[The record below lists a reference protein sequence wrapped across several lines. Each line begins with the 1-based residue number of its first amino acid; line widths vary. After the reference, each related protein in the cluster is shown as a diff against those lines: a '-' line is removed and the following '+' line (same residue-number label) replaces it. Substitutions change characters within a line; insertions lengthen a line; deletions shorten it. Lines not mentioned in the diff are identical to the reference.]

1 MAREGATA
9 EPPRLVLVVGVAG
22 SGKSTVGRL
31 LAERLGWAY
40 GDADAFHS
48 EANRAK
54 MAAGHALTDSD
65 REPWLEAIG
74 EWMDRVTAADQRAV
88 VACSALKRDYR
99 DKLLAGR
106 PDAVLVYLHGSRE
119 LLESRLAARHGH
131 FFPADLLDSQLA
143 VLQEPEPDEHPLV
156 VEIDRPPEAVVTAVL
171 SRMRR
176 ESDAGVPAEG
186 TGTERAVHAVA
197 REGSSASPSP
207 TGGSW
212 RLVRGEQSVEVV
224 RLGGALRDYVVNGR
238 PLLDGFST
246 GSAITGGR
254 GQLLVPWPNRVD
266 GGRYRFDGRDLQL
279 PLTEVEK
286 DNAIHGLLR
295 WTLWELLA
303 RTDGSVTLGTTL
315 CPQPGYPFLLDVRVE
330 YRLGP
335 DGLGTTVR
343 ATNTGTEPAP
353 YGVGQHPYL
362 TVGTDLVDDAVLTV
376 PARNLL
382 RTDDRG
388 LPIGQEPVDGTP
400 YDFRTARPIGDL
412 RLDTAFTGLDRDPE
426 GRAIVRLTHPSEL
439 RGVDLWL
446 GEGTRCVQVYTGDTL
461 AEPERRRRGVA
472 VEPMSCPPDA
482 FRSGTDLT
490 VLQPGATHVLRWGLS
505 PWGYS

>member
-1 MAREGATA
+1 MVGEEATG

-22 SGKSTVGRL
+22 SGKSTVGCL

-40 GDADAFHS
+40 RDGDAFHS

-65 REPWLEAIG
+65 RQPWLDAIG
-74 EWMDRVTAADQRAV
+74 EWMDRATAAGQRAV
-88 VACSALKRDYR
+88 VTCSALQRRYR

-106 PDAVLVYLHGSRE
+106 PDTVLVYLHGSRE
-119 LLESRLAARHGH
+119 LLESRLTARHGH

-143 VLQEPEPDEHPLV
+143 DLQEPEPDEHPLV
-156 VEIDRPPEAVVTAVL
+156 VETDQPPEAVVTAVL
-171 SRMRR
+171 SLMRR
-176 ESDAGVPAEG
+176 ESSDGVATDGP
-186 TGTERAVHAVA
+186 GTERPVRTAV
-197 REGSSASPSP
+197 RDGSSASSSP

-212 RLVRGEQSVEVV
+212 RLVRGEQSAEVV
-224 RLGGALRDYVVNGR
+224 QLGGALRDYVVNGR
-238 PLLDGFST
+238 PVLDSFST
-246 GSAITGGR
+246 GAGITGGR
-254 GQLLVPWPNRVD
+254 GQLLVPWPNRVG

-295 WTLWELLA
+295 WTLWEPLA
-303 RTDGSVTLGTTL
+303 RTDDSVTLGTTL

-335 DGLGTTVR
+335 EGLGTTVR

-362 TVGTDLVDDAVLTV
+362 TVGTHLVDSAVLTV
-376 PARNLL
+376 PARTLL
-382 RTDDRG
+382 RTDGRG

-412 RLDTAFTGLDRDPE
+412 RLDTAFTGLDRDPD
-426 GRAIVRLTHPSEL
+426 GRAVVRLAHPSGL
-439 RGVDLWL
+439 RGVDLRL
-446 GEGTRCVQVYTGDTL
+446 GDGTRWVQVYTGDTL

-472 VEPMSCPPDA
+472 VEAMSCPPDA

-490 VLQPGATHVLRWGLS
+490 VLQPGETHVLRWELS
-505 PWGYS
+505 PWGYA

>member
-1 MAREGATA
+1 MAPEEVTG

-22 SGKSTVGRL
+22 AGKSTVGRL
-31 LAERLGWAY
+31 LAERLGW
-40 GDADAFHS
+40 GFRDADEFHS
-48 EANRAK
+48 EADRAK

-65 REPWLEAIG
+65 RWPWLEAIS
-74 EWMDRVTAADQRAV
+74 EWMDRATAAGRRAV

-106 PDAVLVYLHGSRE
+106 TDALLVYLHGSPE
-119 LLESRLAARHGH
+119 LLRARLAGRHGH

-143 VLQEPEPDEHPLV
+143 DLQEPEPDEHPLV
-156 VEIDRPPEAVVTAVL
+156 VEIDQPPEAVVTATL
-171 SRMRR
+171 SLMGRAAAVGTP
-176 ESDAGVPAEG
+176 EEG
-186 TGTERAVHAVA
+186 PHAERAPHAVV
-197 REGSSASPSP
+197 REGSAAPADP
-207 TGGSW
+207 TGASW
-212 RLVRGEQSVEVV
+212 RLVRGAQSAEVV
-224 RLGGALRDYVVNGR
+224 QLGGALRCYVVDGR

-246 GSAITGGR
+246 GSTITGGR
-254 GQLLVPWPNRVD
+254 GQLLVPWPNRVG
-266 GGRYRFDGRDLQL
+266 GGRYDFGGRTLQL

-286 DNAIHGLLR
+286 SNAIHGLLR
-295 WTLWELLA
+295 WTLWKLLA
-303 RTDGSVTLGTTL
+303 RTDDSVLLGTTL

-335 DGLGTTVR
+335 DGLRTAVW

-362 TVGTDLVDDAVLTV
+362 TVGTDLVDSTVLTV
-376 PARNLL
+376 PARYLL

-388 LPIGQEPVDGTP
+388 LPVGREPVDGTP
-400 YDFRTARPIGDL
+400 YDFRAARPIGDL
-412 RLDTAFTGLDRDPE
+412 RLDTAFTGLDRAHD
-426 GRAIVRLTHPSEL
+426 GRATVRLAHPSGL

-446 GEGTRCVQVYTGDTL
+446 GEGTRYVQVYTGDTL

-472 VEPMSCPPDA
+472 VEAMSCPPDA

-490 VLQPGATHVLRWGLS
+490 VLRPGATHVLRWGLS
-505 PWGYS
+505 PWGYA

>member
-1 MAREGATA
+1 MAGEEATG

-22 SGKSTVGRL
+22 SGKSTVGCL

-40 GDADAFHS
+40 RDGDAFHS

-74 EWMDRVTAADQRAV
+74 DWMDRATAAGQRAV
-88 VACSALKRDYR
+88 VTCSALKRHYR

-106 PDAVLVYLHGSRE
+106 PDTVLVYLHGSRE

-143 VLQEPEPDEHPLV
+143 LLQEPGPDEHPLV
-156 VEIDRPPEAVVTAVL
+156 VEIDQAPEAVVTAVL
-171 SRMRR
+171 SLMRR
-176 ESDAGVPAEG
+176 ESAVGVPADRP
-186 TGTERAVHAVA
+186 GTERALHSVVPD
-197 REGSSASPSP
+197 GSSASPSP

-212 RLVRGEQSVEVV
+212 RLVRGEQSAEVV
-224 RLGGALRDYVVNGR
+224 QLGGALRDYVVNGR
-238 PLLDGFST
+238 PLIDGFAT
-246 GSAITGGR
+246 GSAVTGGR
-254 GQLLVPWPNRVD
+254 GQLLVPWPNRVG

-295 WTLWELLA
+295 WTLWEPLA
-303 RTDGSVTLGTTL
+303 RTDDSVTLGTTL

-335 DGLGTTVR
+335 DGLRTTVR
-343 ATNTGTEPAP
+343 ATNTGPAPAP

-362 TVGTDLVDDAVLTV
+362 TVGTELVDSAVLTV
-376 PARNLL
+376 PARTLL

-400 YDFRTARPIGDL
+400 YDFRTARPVGDL
-412 RLDTAFTGLDRDPE
+412 RLDTAFTGLDRDPD
-426 GRAIVRLTHPSEL
+426 GRAVVRLAHPSGR

-446 GEGTRCVQVYTGDTL
+446 GDGTRWVQVYTGDTL
-461 AEPERRRRGVA
+461 TEPERRRRGVA
-472 VEPMSCPPDA
+472 VEAMSCPPDA

-490 VLQPGATHVLRWGLS
+490 VLQPGATHVFRWGLS
-505 PWGYS
+505 PWGYA

>member
-1 MAREGATA
+1 MAPEEVTG
-9 EPPRLVLVVGVAG
+9 EPPRLVLVVGVSGA
-22 SGKSTVGRL
+22 GKSTVGRL
-31 LAERLGWAY
+31 LAERLGWVY
-40 GDADAFHS
+40 RDADEFHS
-48 EANRAK
+48 EASRAK

-74 EWMDRVTAADQRAV
+74 EWMDRVTAAGQRAV

-119 LLESRLAARHGH
+119 LLESRLAGRHGH

-143 VLQEPEPDEHPLV
+143 DLQEPEPDEHALV
-156 VEIDRPPEAVVTAVL
+156 VEIDQPPEAVVTATL
-171 SRMRR
+171 SLMGR
-176 ESDAGVPAEG
+176 ETAVGAPTEG
-186 TGTERAVHAVA
+186 PHADRAPHAVV
-197 REGSSASPSP
+197 RDGSSASADP
-207 TGGSW
+207 TGASW
-212 RLVRGEQSVEVV
+212 RLVRGEQSAEVV
-224 RLGGALRDYVVNGR
+224 QLGGALRDYVVDGR

-246 GSAITGGR
+246 GSTITGGR
-254 GQLLVPWPNRVD
+254 GQLLVPWPNRVG
-266 GGRYRFDGRDLQL
+266 GGRYDFGGRTLQL
-279 PLTEVEK
+279 PLTEVENG
-286 DNAIHGLLR
+286 NAIHGLLR
-295 WTLWELLA
+295 WTLWQLLA
-303 RTDGSVTLGTTL
+303 RTDDAVILGTTL

-335 DGLGTTVR
+335 DGLRTVVR

-362 TVGTDLVDDAVLTV
+362 TVGTELVDSAVLTV
-376 PARNLL
+376 PARYLL

-388 LPIGQEPVDGTP
+388 LPVGREPVDGTP
-400 YDFRTARPIGDL
+400 YDFRAARPLGDL
-412 RLDTAFTGLDRDPE
+412 RLDTAFTGLDRAHD
-426 GRAIVRLTHPSEL
+426 GRAIVRLAHPSGL
-439 RGVDLWL
+439 RGVDLRL
-446 GEGTRCVQVYTGDTL
+446 GEGTRYVQVYTGDTL

-472 VEPMSCPPDA
+472 VEAMSCPPDA

-505 PWGYS
+505 PWGYA

>member
-1 MAREGATA
+1 MAREDATGD
-9 EPPRLVLVVGVAG
+9 PQRLVLVVGVAG
-22 SGKSTVGRL
+22 SGKSTVGHL
-31 LAERLGWAY
+31 LAERLGWTY
-40 GDADAFHS
+40 QDADAFHS
-48 EANRAK
+48 EADRAK

-65 REPWLEAIG
+65 REPWLAAIAA
-74 EWMDRVTAADQRAV
+74 WMDQVTEAGERAV
-88 VACSALKRDYR
+88 VACSALRRAYR

-106 PDAVLVYLHGSRE
+106 PDAVLVYLHGSGE
-119 LLESRLAARHGH
+119 LLASRLASRHGH
-131 FFPADLLDSQLA
+131 FFPAALLDSQLA

-156 VEIDRPPEAVVTAVL
+156 VGIDQSPEAVVTAVL
-171 SRMRR
+171 SLMRGR
-176 ESDAGVPAEG
+176 SDAGVPVDG
-186 TGTERAVHAVA
+186 TDTERPVHALVSE
-197 REGSSASPSP
+197 RSSAASSP

-212 RLVRGEQSVEVV
+212 RLVRGVQSVEVV
-224 RLGGALRDYVVNGR
+224 QLGGGLRAYEVNGR

-246 GSAITGGR
+246 GDAVTGGR
-254 GQLLVPWPNRVD
+254 GQLLVPWPNRVGD
-266 GGRYRFDGRDLQL
+266 GRYRFDGRDLRL
-279 PLTEVEK
+279 PLNEVEK
-286 DNAIHGLLR
+286 GNAIHGLLR
-295 WTLWELLA
+295 WTLWEPLA
-303 RTDGSVTLGTTL
+303 RTDDSVTLGTTL

-335 DGLGTTVR
+335 DGLRTAVR
-343 ATNTGTEPAP
+343 ATNTGTDPAP
-353 YGVGQHPYL
+353 YGAGQHPYL
-362 TVGTDLVDDAVLTV
+362 TVGTDRVDSAVLTV

-412 RLDTAFTGLDRDPE
+412 RLDTAFTGLDRDPD
-426 GRAIVRLTHPSEL
+426 GRAIVRLAHPSGQ

-446 GEGTRCVQVYTGDTL
+446 GEGTHWVQVYTGDTL

-472 VEPMSCPPDA
+472 VEAMSCPPDA
-482 FRSGTDLT
+482 FRSGTDLI

>member
-1 MAREGATA
+1 MTTHRQPA
-9 EPPRLVLVVGVAG
+9 LVLVVGVAG

-40 GDADAFHS
+40 LEADEFHS
-48 EANRAK
+48 AADRTK
-54 MAAGHALTDSD
+54 MAAGHPLTDSD
-65 REPWLEAIG
+65 RGPWLEAIAA
-74 EWMDRVTAADQRAV
+74 WMEQAVTAGRKAV

-106 PDAVLVYLHGSRE
+106 PDVLLVYLHGSRE
-119 LLESRLAARHGH
+119 LLESRLAARDGH
-131 FFPADLLDSQLA
+131 FFPADLLDSQLS

-156 VEIDRPPEAVVTAVL
+156 VEIDRSPEAVVTEVL
-171 SRMRR
+171 SLMSG
-176 ESDAGVPAEG
+176 EAAVGVP
-186 TGTERAVHAVA
+186 
-197 REGSSASPSP
+197 SASGP
-207 TGGSW
+207 TGASW
-212 RLVRGEQSVEVV
+212 RLVRGDQSAVV
-224 RLGGALRDYVVNGR
+224 VQLGGALRDYAVNGR
-238 PLLDGFST
+238 PLLDGFPG

-254 GQLLVPWPNRVD
+254 GQLLVPWPNRVGD
-266 GGRYRFDGRDLQL
+266 GRYRFDGRDLQL

-286 DNAIHGLLR
+286 GNAIHGLLR
-295 WTLWELLA
+295 WVLWRPLA
-303 RTDGSVTLGTTL
+303 RSDDSVSLGTTL

-335 DGLGTTVR
+335 EGLRVAVR

-376 PARNLL
+376 PARHLL

-388 LPIGQEPVDGTP
+388 LPVGREPVDGTP
-400 YDFRTARPIGDL
+400 YDFRAARPVGGL
-412 RLDTAFTGLDRDPE
+412 RLDTAFTGLDRPSD
-426 GRAIVRLTHPSEL
+426 GHATVRLAHPSGR

-446 GEGTRCVQVYTGDTL
+446 GEGTRYVQVYTGDTL
-461 AEPERRRRGVA
+461 TEPERRRGLA

-490 VLQPGATHVLRWGLS
+490 VLRPGATHVLRWGLS